1 MSTDTRAH
9 VLARSDVE
17 AKIDKMLEVI
27 VALSRK
33 TNR

>member
-9 VLARSDVE
+9 SDVE
-17 AKIDKMLEVI
+17 AKIDKMLELI